1 MLGKETSNSAMPVKL
16 ENVYSGSHKFM
27 FLTAQPLVSLS
38 VLGKRLS
45 GNFIFT

>member
-1 MLGKETSNSAMPVKL
+1 MLGKETSNSMPVKL
-16 ENVYSGSHKFM
+16 ENVYSGSHKFFM